1 MSEEPG
7 RTVIREAFTVRLK
20 PGALAEWTRRHEAV
34 WPELLE
40 EQGRCGFL
48 SMTVFADDPILFV
61 FSEVLA
67 PDSWSRLIDTPVHK
81 RWVEAM
87 RDLSESARDDSTVE
101 RGALPEVLHLDFA

>member
-1 MSEEPG
+1 MDAA
-7 RTVIREAFTVRLK
+7 VIREAFTVRLK
-20 PGALAEWTRRHEAV
+20 PGALTEWTRRHEEV

-40 EQGRCGFL
+40 EQARCGFL

-67 PDSWSRLIDTPVHK
+67 PDSWSRLIATPVHK

-101 RGALPEVLHLDFA
+101 RAGLPEVLHLDFA